1 MTRCEIRCE
10 ICGGREFHHESVE
23 EFFHIDGRYM
33 LVEHIPATVCLQCG
47 EKTFDA
53 NTAESLRRML
63 HEHRQPEREVPLG
76 VFAY

>member
-1 MTRCEIRCE
+1 MTQCEV
-10 ICGGREFHHESVE
+10 CGGHEFRRENVE

-33 LVEHIPATVCLQCG
+33 LVERIPATVCLQCG

-63 HEHRQPEREVPLG
+63 HEQRQPEREVALG